1 MYSITASGSNTYKTD
16 LKLNNSLFK
25 GTLNGKLISGD
36 FLKINDYQFHVLYND
51 KSYNVDVIKLN
62 PEEKTMTVK
71 INSVKFNLALKD
83 KYDELLHNLGLDSL
97 AVKKVADIKA
107 PMPGMVLNILVNEG
121 DTVKKGDTLII
132 LEAMKMENSL
142 KSPTDGVIK
151 KIIAN
156 KGTAVEKNQILIQF

>member
-1 MYSITASGSNTYKTD
+1 MYSITANGSNTYKTD
-16 LKLNNSLFK
+16 LKLTNSLFE

-36 FLKINDYQFHVLYND
+36 FLKINEYQFHILYNN

-71 INSVKFNLALKD
+71 INSVKFNLTLKD
-83 KYDELLHNLGLDSL
+83 KYDELLHNLGLDNL
-97 AVKKVADIKA
+97 VAKKVADIKA